1 MDSRVGSR
9 KRFDATDLPAL
20 RDQLN
25 SAFQVLGSGA
35 AQLSG
40 LRLDVRA
47 AIPTGAPQSSGTPN
61 IVLVN
66 DTGTYKIYWWNG
78 SSWVTPATGSSG
90 EINTGSNVN
99 ATGVGV
105 FKQKTGVNL
114 EFRGVSAGSSKV
126 TAALDGPNNSVAV
139 DVVEANLS
147 HANIGGTVGTTQ
159 IAADAVTYAKMQN
172 VTDKRVIGRDAG
184 STGDP
189 QEITPVQSI
198 QLDGAA
204 NLKLVGD
211 TAAPG
216 NSKLYGTDGAG
227 TRGWYAQ
234 PGTGTGFLRHA
245 SANQIVAAD
254 TTQVVGSEYEI
265 VSGFYTEIGARGVLE
280 IS

>member
-47 AIPTGAPQSSGTPN
+47 AVPTGAPQSSGTPN

-114 EFRGVSAGSSKV
+114 EFRGIAAGSTRIV
-126 TAALDGPNNSVAV
+126 TGLDGPNNSVLV

-147 HANIGGTVGTTQ
+147 HSNIGGLVSTAQ
-159 IAADAVTYAKMQN
+159 IGADAVTYAKMQN
-172 VTDKRVIGRDAG
+172 VSATDKVLGRFSAG
-184 STGDP
+184 SVTQKRLLVPLLVEHSSMTWTLLHKGP
-189 QEITPVQSI
+189 R
-198 QLDGAA
+198 LDW
-204 NLKLVGD
+204 LHWLSRRRWLPP
-211 TAAPG
+211 T
-216 NSKLYGTDGAG
+216 
-227 TRGWYAQ
+227 
-234 PGTGTGFLRHA
+234 
-245 SANQIVAAD
+245 
-254 TTQVVGSEYEI
+254 
-265 VSGFYTEIGARGVLE
+265 
-280 IS
+280 